1 MRLDDRTNGDGPR
14 RRIRVVANETV
25 AGRALRNAIAVR
37 AEGAEIRVVSP
48 ALNSPLRHWFSDED
62 GARER
67 ARERLE
73 RSLDALAR
81 EGIHATGEIG
91 DANPLQAIADAL
103 ATFPAHELV
112 IAAHPPLRSNWLEK
126 GVLRA
131 REIFGLPVVHV
142 VVDLEREAAASTDAR
157 TVEAFAFTRRR
168 GARGVYRTEA
178 SCS

>member
-1 MRLDDRTNGDGPR
+1 
-14 RRIRVVANETV
+14 VANETV

-81 EGIHATGEIG
+81 EGIHAT
-91 DANPLQAIADAL
+91 
-103 ATFPAHELV
+103 
-112 IAAHPPLRSNWLEK
+112 
-126 GVLRA
+126 
-131 REIFGLPVVHV
+131 
-142 VVDLEREAAASTDAR
+142 
-157 TVEAFAFTRRR
+157 
-168 GARGVYRTEA
+168 
-178 SCS
+178 

>member
-14 RRIRVVANETV
+14 RRILVVANETV
-25 AGRALRNAIAVR
+25 AGRALSNAIAVR

-48 ALNSPLRHWFSDED
+48 ALNSPWRHWFSDED

-67 ARERLE
+67 ARERLA
-73 RSLDALAR
+73 RSLDALTR

-112 IAAHPPLRSNWLEK
+112 IATHPPLRSNWLEK

-131 REIFGLPVVHV
+131 REIFSLPVVHV
-142 VVDLEREAAASTDAR
+142 VVDLEREAAASTDRR
-157 TVEAFAFTRRR
+157 TLEAFRL
-168 GARGVYRTEA
+168 
-178 SCS
+178 